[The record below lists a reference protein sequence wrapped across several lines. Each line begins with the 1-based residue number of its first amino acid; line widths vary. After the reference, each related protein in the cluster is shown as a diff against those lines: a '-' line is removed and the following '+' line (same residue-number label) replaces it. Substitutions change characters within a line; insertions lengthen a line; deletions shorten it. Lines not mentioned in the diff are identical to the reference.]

1 MNLGNYEICDAL
13 HDLVPFVQFKKR
25 EKHPWRSV
33 TFILKVTLLHG
44 CFSRFLNSTSAIKS
58 RNASHIIRIIIVVY
72 LSEQVSSVRGKTTE
86 LRNSKHPFEENQRN
100 G

>member
-13 HDLVPFVQFKKR
+13 RYLVPFVQFKKR

-33 TFILKVTLLHG
+33 TFILKVTLLRG
-44 CFSRFLNSTSAIKS
+44 CFSRFLNCTSGIKS
-58 RNASHIIRIIIVVY
+58 RNASHIIRIIVVY